1 MNSKF
6 VFLACA
12 LLLTQSASAARAR
25 KRVHYQDR
33 KGVPKNTKET
43 SLLWTPRNQIYIH
56 ADKFHRRVPQQTA
69 RTVRHSRGKK
79 RREKALTDQCC
90 RSCTTAP
97 LKKRRNHKR
106 RKERLKKRQK
116 PAAKVVGDE
125 GRRAAG
131 RHADADAGLQIRMI
145 IPTPDLNLSTPKWGP
160 KQIMIPN
167 GTKIQRC

>member
-1 MNSKF
+1 VRSFSLNLHQRQEHEKGP
-6 VFLACA
+6 L
-12 LLLTQSASAARAR
+12 AAR
-25 KRVHYQDR
+25 R

-43 SLLWTPRNQIYIH
+43 SLLYRRLEIRYIYIYIH

-69 RTVRHSRGKK
+69 RTMRHSRRKK
-79 RREKALTDQCC
+79 KREKALTDQCC

-97 LKKRRNHKR
+97 LKKRRNQQR

-131 RHADADAGLQIRMI
+131 RHADADADAGLQIRMI